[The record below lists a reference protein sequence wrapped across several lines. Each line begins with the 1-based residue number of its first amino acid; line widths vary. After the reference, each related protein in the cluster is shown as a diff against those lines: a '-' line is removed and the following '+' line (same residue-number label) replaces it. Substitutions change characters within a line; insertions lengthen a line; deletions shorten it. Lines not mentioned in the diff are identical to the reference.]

1 MEKNTVWAIALS
13 TVVLVAFFAIQT
25 IFYPQPK
32 GGASKPA
39 ANEANKTETVK
50 QETPAVVSNVVA
62 IENASDSDGSLEPV
76 PELKEETYTV
86 STNKIK
92 VTFTNRG
99 GDVIGYELLDHF
111 DRDTGKGIEMA
122 KNISNQNRA
131 FAIAIGGVD
140 APILNDIFKVHE
152 EKNLISFAREF
163 EVKNADGTSG
173 KFTLVKTY
181 SFKDDEYL
189 FKLDVT
195 VDGGEGFKGINVND
209 MAYSLR
215 TSPEIGPAFN
225 PKDRYDSREF
235 IAYNKADNKKF
246 TPNPKKDKRWDWIG
260 VAGKYFI
267 TFINP
272 VYNSTGDSADTKNDE
287 VTTSGFVKT
296 VAPDRNGGQ
305 SNAQVIFA
313 RKAISADTN
322 DTYYIYAGPRNETE
336 LKKYNSAENN
346 AWGIKDTHYNEG
358 LPTMQLLSWLEVVL
372 KFFLEKLNWV
382 IALVSG
388 SAAGNWGIAIIILTI
403 LLKLA
408 LFPLTK
414 KSLSGTKKLQEI
426 QPRMQAIQA
435 KYKDNPQKMQQET
448 AKLYKEIGYNPM
460 AGCLP
465 MIIQLVILWA
475 MYHLFNNYFEFRGAM
490 FIPGWIPD
498 LSTSDKVCTLGF
510 SIPFLGNEVHI
521 LPVIYLVSQLLY
533 GKITQNGGT
542 ATGQTGMQ
550 MKLMMYGMPIFFFF
564 IFYSAPSGL
573 LLYWTVSNIMQLIL
587 QLFINSSMKKAEVQ
601 NGNANFTKRGK

>member
-13 TVVLVAFFAIQT
+13 TVVLVAFFAVQT

-32 GGASKPA
+32 GGVSKTA
-39 ANEANKTETVK
+39 VNSANNTESVK
-50 QETPAVVSNVVA
+50 QESPAEASGIMA
-62 IENASDSDGSLEPV
+62 IKDTSDDGAVLESS
-76 PELKEETYTV
+76 PELKEETFTV
-86 STNKIK
+86 TTNKIK

-99 GDVIGYELLDHF
+99 GDVIGYELIDHI
-111 DRDTGKGIEMA
+111 DLDTGKGIEMA
-122 KNISNQNRA
+122 KNISDKNRA
-131 FAIAIGGVD
+131 FSIALGGVD
-140 APILNDIFKVHE
+140 SPILNDIFKVHE
-152 EKNLISFAREF
+152 EKNLIAFACDYS
-163 EVKNADGTSG
+163 VKNADGTDS

-181 SFKDDEYL
+181 TFKDDEYL

-195 VDGGEGFKGINVND
+195 VDGDAGFKGININD

-215 TSPEIGPAFN
+215 TSPEIGPSFN

-272 VYNSTGDSADTKNDE
+272 VYESNGDDGEN
-287 VTTSGFVKT
+287 VTTSGFVRT
-296 VAPDRNGGQ
+296 ITPDRNGGQ
-305 SNAQVIFA
+305 TNAQVIFA
-313 RKAISADTN
+313 RKAISSNTTDS
-322 DTYYIYAGPRNETE
+322 YYIYAGPRNETE

-346 AWGIKDTHYNEG
+346 AWKIKDSRYTEG

-382 IALVSG
+382 ISLISG
-388 SAAGNWGIAIIILTI
+388 SSAGNWGIAIIILTI
-403 LLKLA
+403 ILKLA

-414 KSLSGTKKLQEI
+414 KSLSGTKKLQEL
-426 QPRMQAIQA
+426 QPRIQAIQA

-465 MIIQLVILWA
+465 MLIQLVILWA

-587 QLFINSSMKKAEVQ
+587 QLFINRAMKEADVQ
-601 NGNANFTKRGK
+601 KENSKIIKRGK